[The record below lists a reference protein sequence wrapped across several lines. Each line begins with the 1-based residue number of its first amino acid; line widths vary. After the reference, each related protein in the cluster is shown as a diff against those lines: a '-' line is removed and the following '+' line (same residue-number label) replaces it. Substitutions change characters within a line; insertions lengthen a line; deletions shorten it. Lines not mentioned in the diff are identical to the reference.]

1 MRRALQRESQQSQA
15 KRHKTQRQKTE
26 RSIENKSGALQRGER
41 EKQQCPY
48 TRLGRLNQGQVQH
61 IRVIQEEE
69 VVGKEEAFTI
79 KEKMQKIF
87 FSGEAPCSQSSS
99 LT

>member
-1 MRRALQRESQQSQA
+1 MRVSSCRNKQA

-26 RSIENKSGALQRGER
+26 RSSENKPRKMWSTATRRER

-48 TRLGRLNQGQVQH
+48 TRLGWLNQGQVQH

-69 VVGKEEAFTI
+69 VIGKEEAFTI
-79 KEKMQKIF
+79 KQKMQKR
-87 FSGEAPCSQSSS
+87 EVPCSQSSS